1 LKYNLPPIL
10 VVLLPLD
17 PNSFIPFSNINIVT
31 RKKFKNNRGLIYIN
45 NFREFVT
52 TNLRRR
58 NSAYFTNRTGE
69 VNSITAVEFKLL
81 FNLKTEILQ
90 GLFNL
95 FSFAAKSDSETVSEA
110 YEPSTREAE
119 ILVFKPSWDFILGD
133 TAGVKLVV

>member
-1 LKYNLPPIL
+1 
-10 VVLLPLD
+10 LLPLD

-119 ILVFKPSWDFILGD
+119 ILVFKPS
-133 TAGVKLVV
+133 